1 MDYQPTMSEDGLISE
16 APTIRDFHGRY
27 QSVADNWPERIS
39 VAVDFGAHAGTLI
52 RKLALDGLT
61 SSGVAIDGYSGL
73 SGDSRITAINRDVT
87 PRELGKIIREQPG
100 NTTVIA
106 LSVLHHLPEWEKYLG
121 AISRNAKT
129 AFVET
134 ANPDEVLP
142 EAVAHGDSGKIIR
155 AVEKLGGVPVGES
168 AGWDSRFMRTTWRI
182 DF

>member
-1 MDYQPTMSEDGLISE
+1 MSYILDDGPDDGTTRRTFMD
-16 APTIRDFHGRY
+16 RY
-27 QSVADNWPERIS
+27 AMIARAWVPADS
-39 VAVDFGAHAGTLI
+39 LVDFGAYNGRMARSLAGI
-52 RKLALDGLT
+52 DCIPGLAIDSYDGLDGGEL
-61 SSGVAIDGYSGL
+61 VEEV
-73 SGDSRITAINRDVT
+73 NRNVS
-87 PRELGKIIREQPG
+87 PRELGKYIRDSPG
-100 NTTVIA
+100 ATTVIA

-134 ANPDEVLP
+134 ANPEEVLP
-142 EAVAHGDSGKIIR
+142 EAVAHGDSAKVIR

>member
-1 MDYQPTMSEDGLISE
+1 MSYILDDG
-16 APTIRDFHGRY
+16 PDDGTTRRTFVDRY
-27 QSVADNWPERIS
+27 NAIVDNWAPADS
-39 VAVDFGAHAGTLI
+39 FVDFGGYNGRLARNLAAEFDIHGTVI
-52 RKLALDGLT
+52 DSYPGLT
-61 SSGVAIDGYSGL
+61 GGL
-73 SGDSRITAINRDVT
+73 LVETVNKDVT
-87 PRELGKIIREQPG
+87 PRELGKIIRDLPSP
-100 NTTVIA
+100 TTVIA
-106 LSVLHHLPEWEKYLG
+106 LSVLHHLPDWEKYIG

-142 EAVAHGDSGKIIR
+142 EAVAHGDSAKIIR